1 MGTLSAPPWPLEP
14 KGEAVFVIMPGKE
27 KRPFVEQLE
36 ENPVPKSPSSSSCQ
50 CSLQWGA
57 QGTAC
62 QLFSRLRKSGFL
74 SPWLGRGT
82 WIDLF
87 LWLHHKLFALIL
99 QHKPHPFICST
110 SLMPVWCSDPY
121 SVPPLLFPAWWD
133 RYISLPLLSTGFQV
147 GSVSW
152 RFVNDWLLGEA
163 SVFLPPLSVSGE
175 GGGSHSS
182 SCMFSMVTLIGQFL
196 PFSIVSWLKMSVI
209 FLHIFQ

>member
-1 MGTLSAPPWPLEP
+1 MAAIFIIKFSLFLLKSALLHL
-14 KGEAVFVIMPGKE
+14 
-27 KRPFVEQLE
+27 Q
-36 ENPVPKSPSSSSCQ
+36 NH
-50 CSLQWGA
+50 CSLWGFISC
-57 QGTAC
+57 T
-62 QLFSRLRKSGFL
+62 LT
-74 SPWLGRGT
+74 PVE
-82 WIDLF
+82 IDLF
-87 LWLHHKLFALIL
+87 LWLHHKLFTLIL

-110 SLMPVWCSDPY
+110 SLVPVWCSDPY

-196 PFSIVSWLKMSVI
+196 PFSIISWLKMSVI